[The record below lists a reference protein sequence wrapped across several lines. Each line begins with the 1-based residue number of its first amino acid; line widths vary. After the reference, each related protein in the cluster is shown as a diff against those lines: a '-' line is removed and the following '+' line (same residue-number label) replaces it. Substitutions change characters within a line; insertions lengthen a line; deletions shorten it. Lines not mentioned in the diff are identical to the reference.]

1 MQNNS
6 DIKKFLSELGLDNV
20 LNVEQDLGEGYVKL
34 RISEA
39 ERRQS
44 LQDIKSVED
53 IVIELL
59 RNSRDAGAKNIFIG
73 TKKIEDKKRFI
84 YFIDDGQG
92 IPEKFHKLI
101 FEARIT
107 SKLEN
112 AVKDIYGFH
121 GRGMALFSIKLNA
134 DDIKVV
140 YSGEDQGTVF
150 FLDVDLNKI
159 PEKKDQSDLPQ
170 IVELDGNLNIIGG
183 VNNIPKTLVE
193 FNLQNP
199 NINIFY
205 GTPSQVI
212 MSMRNSLKNPADSEV
227 FPKFEDL
234 ENLLD
239 YLDNNKK
246 IKASHI
252 PILTDNYIVLGKL
265 VKNIF
270 NMEISERTIQ
280 RIIYEEFKPV
290 LPLDIRSL
298 IHVNS
303 SDKTI
308 FSQKAK
314 DTETE
319 MEKNETIEN
328 INNLDNKDEK
338 NIKSKNLLLFDE
350 QKLALR
356 FKDDEISDIINIINE
371 NIKKIGSKYL
381 VEPEGNINFKKSNNI
396 IQINIA
402 LKEI

>member
-6 DIKKFLSELGLDNV
+6 DIKNFLSELGLDSV

-59 RNSRDAGAKNIFIG
+59 RNSRDGGARNIFIG

-84 YFIDDGQG
+84 YFIDDGHG
-92 IPEKFHKLI
+92 IPKKFHDLI

-121 GRGMALFSIKLNA
+121 GRGMALFSIKLNV

-140 YSGEDQGTVF
+140 YSGEDQGAVF
-150 FLDVDLNKI
+150 FLDIDLIKI
-159 PEKKDQSDLPQ
+159 PEKKDQSVLPQ

-199 NINIFY
+199 DINIFY
-205 GTPSQVI
+205 GTPSQII
-212 MSMRNSLKNPADSEV
+212 MSMRNSLKNPADNKI
-227 FPKFEDL
+227 FDKFDNW
-234 ENLLD
+234 ENLLN
-239 YLDNNKK
+239 YLDINKK
-246 IKASHI
+246 IKACNI
-252 PILTDNYIVLGKL
+252 PWLTDDYLILGNIVRTF
-265 VKNIF
+265 F

-290 LPLDIRSL
+290 PPLDIRSL

-303 SDKTI
+303 SNKTV
-308 FSQKAK
+308 FCGKEK
-314 DTETE
+314 DTETGI
-319 MEKNETIEN
+319 EKNETGN
-328 INNLDNKDEK
+328 INNLNNEDEK
-338 NIKSKNLLLFDE
+338 NIKNKNLLMFDE

-356 FKDDEISDIINIINE
+356 FKDDEISGIINIINE

-381 VEPEGNINFKKSNNI
+381 IEPESNINFKKSNNT
-396 IQINIA
+396 IQINIE
-402 LKEI
+402 LKQI

>member
-1 MQNNS
+1 LIMQNNS
-6 DIKKFLSELGLDNV
+6 DIKNFLSELGLDNV

-84 YFIDDGQG
+84 YFIDDGKG
-92 IPEKFHKLI
+92 IPKKFHDLI

-121 GRGMALFSIKLNA
+121 GRGMALFSIKLNVEE
-134 DDIKVV
+134 IKVV
-140 YSGEDQGTVF
+140 YSAEDNGTVF
-150 FLDVDLNKI
+150 FLDIDLNKI
-159 PEKKDQSDLPQ
+159 PEKKDQSVLPQ
-170 IVELDGNLNIIGG
+170 IVELDGDLNIIGG

-199 NINIFY
+199 DINIFY
-205 GTPSQVI
+205 GTPSQII
-212 MSMRNSLKNPADSEV
+212 MSMRNNMKNLSGNV
-227 FPKFEDL
+227 VLPKFEDWD
-234 ENLLD
+234 NLSAHLD
-239 YLDNNKK
+239 VNKK
-246 IKASHI
+246 IKSSYLPALSDDY
-252 PILTDNYIVLGKL
+252 LVLGKIL
-265 VKNIF
+265 KNFF

-290 LPLDIRSL
+290 QPLDIRSL
-298 IHVNS
+298 MHVDS
-303 SDKTI
+303 SNKTI
-308 FSQKAK
+308 LPQKTK
-314 DTETE
+314 DTE
-319 MEKNETIEN
+319 KNRH
-328 INNLDNKDEK
+328 
-338 NIKSKNLLLFDE
+338 LLLADE
-350 QKLALR
+350 QKLAFR
-356 FKDDEISDIINIINE
+356 FKDEEISSIINIIDE

-381 VEPEGNINFKKSNNI
+381 VESEGCINFKRSNNT

-402 LKEI
+402 LKEA

>member
-1 MQNNS
+1 MQNSS

-84 YFIDDGQG
+84 YFIDDGHG

-159 PEKKDQSDLPQ
+159 PEKKDQSALPQ

-199 NINIFY
+199 DINIFY
-205 GTPSQVI
+205 GTPSQII

-234 ENLLD
+234 GNLLD

-252 PILTDNYIVLGKL
+252 PILTDDYLVLSKL
-265 VKNIF
+265 VKNFF

-303 SDKTI
+303 LDKTI
-308 FSQKAK
+308 FSQKEK
-314 DTETE
+314 NTETE
-319 MEKNETIEN
+319 MGKNEIGN
-328 INNLDNKDEK
+328 INNLDNKGENK
-338 NIKSKNLLLFDE
+338 IKSKNLLLFDE

-381 VEPEGNINFKKSNNI
+381 VEPERSINFKKSNNI
-396 IQINIA
+396 IQINIE

>member
-6 DIKKFLSELGLDNV
+6 DMKKFLSELGLDSV

-59 RNSRDAGAKNIFIG
+59 RNSRDGGAANIFIG

-84 YFIDDGQG
+84 FFIDDGQG
-92 IPEKFHKLI
+92 IPKKFHDLI

-121 GRGMALFSIKLNA
+121 GRGMALFSIKLNV

-140 YSGEDQGTVF
+140 YSNEDQGAVF
-150 FLDVDLNKI
+150 FLDIDLIKI
-159 PEKKDQSDLPQ
+159 PEKKDQSVLPQ

-199 NINIFY
+199 DINIYY
-205 GTPSQVI
+205 GTPSQI
-212 MSMRNSLKNPADSEV
+212 ILSMRNSLKNSVDNEV
-227 FPKFEDL
+227 LPKFGDWAH
-234 ENLLD
+234 LLD
-239 YLDNNKK
+239 YLDKNKK
-246 IKASHI
+246 IKASYI
-252 PILTDNYIVLGKL
+252 PLLTDDYLVLSKI
-265 VKNIF
+265 VKNFF
-270 NMEISERTIQ
+270 NMEISERNIQ
-280 RIIYEEFKPV
+280 RIIYKEFKPV
-290 LPLDIRSL
+290 LPLDIKSL
-298 IHVNS
+298 IHINPS
-303 SDKTI
+303 NKNDYYE
-308 FSQKAK
+308 KAK
-314 DTETE
+314 NSQSIDGTGEPGG
-319 MEKNETIEN
+319 
-328 INNLDNKDEK
+328 INNIDEK
-338 NIKSKNLLLFDE
+338 SLKNKNLLLFDE

-356 FKDDEISDIINIINE
+356 FKDDEISGIINIINE

-381 VEPEGNINFKKSNNI
+381 IEPESNIKFKKSNNT
-396 IQINIA
+396 IQINIE
-402 LKEI
+402 LKQI

>member
-1 MQNNS
+1 MPNS
-6 DIKKFLSELGLDNV
+6 PDIKKFLSELGLDNV

-84 YFIDDGQG
+84 YFIDDGKG
-92 IPEKFHKLI
+92 IPKKFHELI

-121 GRGMALFSIKLNA
+121 GRGMALFSIKLNV
-134 DDIKVV
+134 DEIKVV
-140 YSGEDQGTVF
+140 YSGEDSGTVF
-150 FLDVDLNKI
+150 FLDIDLNKI
-159 PEKKDQSDLPQ
+159 PEKKDQSVLPQ
-170 IVELDGNLNIIGG
+170 IVELDGDLNIIGG

-205 GTPSQVI
+205 GTPSQII
-212 MSMRNSLKNPADSEV
+212 MSMRNNLKNFAGDEV
-227 FPKFEDL
+227 FPKFEDWG
-234 ENLLD
+234 NLLE

-246 IKASHI
+246 IKSSYMPALSDDY
-252 PILTDNYIVLGKL
+252 LVLGKI
-265 VKNIF
+265 VKNFF

-290 LPLDIRSL
+290 QPLDIRSL
-298 IHVNS
+298 MHVNS
-303 SDKTI
+303 SNKTVLP
-308 FSQKAK
+308 QKAK
-314 DTETE
+314 DTE
-319 MEKNETIEN
+319 KN
-328 INNLDNKDEK
+328 KH
-338 NIKSKNLLLFDE
+338 LLLSDE
-350 QKLALR
+350 QKLAFR
-356 FKDDEISDIINIINE
+356 FKDDEISSIINIIDE

-381 VEPEGNINFKKSNNI
+381 VEPEGSINFKRSNNI
-396 IQINIA
+396 IQINIV
-402 LKEI
+402 LKEV

>member
-1 MQNNS
+1 MPNSS

-84 YFIDDGQG
+84 YFIDDGKG
-92 IPEKFHKLI
+92 IPKKFHELI

-121 GRGMALFSIKLNA
+121 GRGMALFSIKLNV
-134 DDIKVV
+134 DEIKVV
-140 YSGEDQGTVF
+140 YSGEDSGTVF
-150 FLDVDLNKI
+150 FLDIDLNKI
-159 PEKKDQSDLPQ
+159 PEKKDQSVLPQ
-170 IVELDGNLNIIGG
+170 IVELDGDLNIIGG

-205 GTPSQVI
+205 GTQSQII
-212 MSMRNSLKNPADSEV
+212 MSMRNNFKNFAGDEV
-227 FPKFEDL
+227 FPKFEDWG
-234 ENLLD
+234 NLLE

-246 IKASHI
+246 IKSSYMPALSDDY
-252 PILTDNYIVLGKL
+252 LVLGKI
-265 VKNIF
+265 VKNFF

-290 LPLDIRSL
+290 QPLDIRSL
-298 IHVNS
+298 MHVNS
-303 SDKTI
+303 SNKTVLP
-308 FSQKAK
+308 QKAK
-314 DTETE
+314 DTE
-319 MEKNETIEN
+319 KN
-328 INNLDNKDEK
+328 KH
-338 NIKSKNLLLFDE
+338 LLLSDE
-350 QKLALR
+350 QKLAFR
-356 FKDDEISDIINIINE
+356 FKDDEISSIINIIDE

-381 VEPEGNINFKKSNNI
+381 VEPEGSINFKRSNNI
-396 IQINIA
+396 IQINIV
-402 LKEI
+402 LKEV

>member
-6 DIKKFLSELGLDNV
+6 DIKKFLSELGLDSV

-59 RNSRDAGAKNIFIG
+59 RNSRDGGAKNIFIG
-73 TKKIEDKKRFI
+73 TKKVEDKKRFI

-92 IPEKFHKLI
+92 IPKKFHNLI

-121 GRGMALFSIKLNA
+121 GRGMALFSIKLNV

-140 YSGEDQGTVF
+140 YSGEGQGAVF
-150 FLDVDLNKI
+150 FLDIDLNKI
-159 PEKKDQSDLPQ
+159 PEKKDQSVLPQ

-199 NINIFY
+199 DINIFY
-205 GTPSQVI
+205 GTPSQII
-212 MSMRNSLKNPADSEV
+212 MSMRHSFKNYAVSEV
-227 FPKFEDL
+227 FPKFEDWA
-234 ENLLD
+234 NLLD
-239 YLDNNKK
+239 YLDNNKE
-246 IKASHI
+246 IKVCNI
-252 PILTDNYIVLGKL
+252 PGLTDDYLILSNIVR
-265 VKNIF
+265 NFF

-280 RIIYEEFKPV
+280 RIVYEEFKPAP
-290 LPLDIRSL
+290 PLDIRSL
-298 IHVNS
+298 IHVNP
-303 SDKTI
+303 SDKTG
-308 FSQKAK
+308 FSEK
-314 DTETE
+314 EE
-319 MEKNETIEN
+319 NMENGIKKNETEN

-356 FKDDEISDIINIINE
+356 FKDDEIRDIINIINE

-381 VEPEGNINFKKSNNI
+381 VEPECSFDFKKSNNT
-396 IQINIA
+396 IQINVE
-402 LKEI
+402 LKQI

>member
-6 DIKKFLSELGLDNV
+6 DIKNFLSELGLDSV

-59 RNSRDAGAKNIFIG
+59 RNSRDGGARNIFIG

-84 YFIDDGQG
+84 YFIDDGHG
-92 IPEKFHKLI
+92 IPKKFHDLI

-121 GRGMALFSIKLNA
+121 GRGMALFSIKLNV

-140 YSGEDQGTVF
+140 YSGEDQGAVF
-150 FLDVDLNKI
+150 FLDIDLIKI
-159 PEKKDQSDLPQ
+159 PEKKDQSVLPQ

-199 NINIFY
+199 DINIFY
-205 GTPSQVI
+205 GTPSQII
-212 MSMRNSLKNPADSEV
+212 MSMRNILKNRADNKI
-227 FPKFEDL
+227 FDKFDNW
-234 ENLLD
+234 ENLLN
-239 YLDNNKK
+239 YLDINKK
-246 IKASHI
+246 IKACNI
-252 PILTDNYIVLGKL
+252 PWLTDDYLILGNIVRTF
-265 VKNIF
+265 F

-290 LPLDIRSL
+290 PPLDIRSL

-303 SDKTI
+303 SNKTV
-308 FSQKAK
+308 FFGKEK
-314 DTETE
+314 DTETGI
-319 MEKNETIEN
+319 EKNETGN
-328 INNLDNKDEK
+328 INNLNNEDEW
-338 NIKSKNLLLFDE
+338 NIKNKNLLMFDE

-356 FKDDEISDIINIINE
+356 FKDDEISGIINIINE

-381 VEPEGNINFKKSNNI
+381 IEPESNINFKKSNNT
-396 IQINIA
+396 IQINIE
-402 LKEI
+402 LKQI